1 MEKVG
6 VQDGTDGGV
15 YCSRAGGPRQSGRR
29 PWAGSRCTR
38 SRFVPI
44 FLGIVAQQPSITR
57 RRLRQLH
64 EAHTHTATHT
74 NRNRIHHLPNEWRGA
89 FRAVAFVVALL
100 PLPVGADA

>member
-6 VQDGTDGGV
+6 VEDGTDGGV
-15 YCSRAGGPRQSGRR
+15 YCSRAGGPLHSGRR

-38 SRFVPI
+38 SRFVPS
-44 FLGIVAQQPSITR
+44 FSASWLSNPRSPGGDYDSFTK
-57 RRLRQLH
+57 
-64 EAHTHTATHT
+64 HTHTATHT